1 MIDDSFERFRV
12 VHREVGEDFAVDL
25 YAFGM
30 EKAHKAGV
38 GETFRACGGV
48 DTLYPEGTEVALF
61 DLTVAV
67 RIGETFF
74 PSVFCYGP
82 DVSSGA
88 EIAAGELEDSLPLGS
103 GGYVID

>member
-1 MIDDSFERFRV
+1 MIDDSLERFRV
-12 VHREVGEDFAVDL
+12 VHCEVCEDLAVDL
-25 YAFGM
+25 DAFGM

-82 DVSSGA
+82 NVLSGSV
-88 EIAAGELEDSLPLGS
+88 IATGELEDSLPFGS